1 MDLDRF
7 SAATRRLRPNV
18 IRQMIKLTHGRNLIS
33 FAGGLPS
40 PESFPMAEISSVVCS
55 LLDAKQHSALQYGP
69 TQGSPELLEQLRIY
83 MHSRGVRQAETEN
96 LLVTSGSQQ
105 ALDLIG
111 RLLLDPGDAVIVELP
126 SYVGAINAFR
136 NLGAELVGVEQ
147 DREGIVPEALETVL
161 AGLQRQNRRAAF
173 LYTVPNF
180 NNPSGVLL
188 SSERRAALLEIA
200 RQFNLWIVEDDAYGE
215 IYFSDCDEQQVRP
228 LRAREGGENVIYTG
242 TFSKTLAPG
251 LRLGWVCARPEVI
264 SRLELTKQGADL
276 FTSSFTQRIA
286 AELMAQG
293 TFGQRLP
300 LLRAQYERKRDAMT
314 AALDAEMTGVARW
327 NHPRG
332 GFFVWLEVDPALDTL
347 ALMESAIDA
356 GIAYIPGQPFRVDDG
371 GSNTIRLAFS
381 TESEATIQEGIRK
394 LSRFLRSATRVQSPV

>member
-18 IRQMIKLTHGRNLIS
+18 IRQMVKLTHGKNLIS

-40 PESFPMAEISSVVCS
+40 PESFPMAEIGSVVRN
-55 LLDAKQHSALQYGP
+55 LLDGKQHSALQYGP

-83 MHSRGVRQAETEN
+83 MHSRGVQPVETEN

-111 RLLLDPGDAVIVELP
+111 RLLLDPGDPVIFELP
-126 SYVGAINAFR
+126 SYVGAITAFR

-147 DREGIVPEALETVL
+147 DREGIVPEALEAAL
-161 AGLQRQNRRAAF
+161 AGLKRQNRRAAF

-180 NNPSGVLL
+180 SNPSGVLM
-188 SSERRAALLEIA
+188 SSERRTALLDIA
-200 RQFNLWIVEDDAYGE
+200 RQFNLWVVEDDAYGE
-215 IYFSDCDEQQVRP
+215 IYFSDCDEEQVRP

-251 LRLGWVCARPEVI
+251 LRLGWVCARPDVI

-286 AELMAQG
+286 AELMVQG
-293 TFGQRLP
+293 TFRQRLP
-300 LLRAQYERKRDAMT
+300 LLRAQYERQRDAMT

-347 ALMESAIDA
+347 ALMELAIEA
-356 GIAYIPGQPFRVDDG
+356 GVAYIPGQPFHVDDG

-394 LSRFLRSATRVQSPV
+394 LSHFLRSATRVQSPV